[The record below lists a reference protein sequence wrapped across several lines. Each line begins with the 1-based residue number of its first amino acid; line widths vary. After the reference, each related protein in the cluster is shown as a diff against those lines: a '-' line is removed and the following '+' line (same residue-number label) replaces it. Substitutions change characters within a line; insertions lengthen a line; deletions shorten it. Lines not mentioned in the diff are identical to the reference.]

1 VFDIQLN
8 KMQFWFKIFTIF
20 SILLNSEFGFGQ
32 ISLDNFNKEFSQNPK
47 PILLYFSTDWCAYC
61 KIQDREFDKNIELIN
76 SLSEKYYFIKLDGES
91 LDDFIFLENKYS
103 SNSNEIKKSTHDFVK
118 VFLSVNEQETYPF
131 WIVLNQNL
139 EIIGKEFGFLDQNKL
154 KKLYQIEIK

>member
-1 VFDIQLN
+1 MFDIQLN

-32 ISLDNFNKEFSQNPK
+32 ISLTNFNKEFSQNPK

-61 KIQDREFDKNIELIN
+61 KIQDREFNKNIDLIN

-91 LDDFIFLENKYS
+91 LDDFIFLGNKYS

-139 EIIGKEFGFLDQNKL
+139 EIIGKEFGFLDQSKL

>member
-1 VFDIQLN
+1 
-8 KMQFWFKIFTIF
+8 MQFWFKIFTIF